1 MFLNILILLVG
12 FVLLVKGADIF
23 VDGSSSIAKILKVP
37 SIIIGLTVVALG
49 TSAPELAVS
58 ITAAAKRANEL
69 AISNVIGSNIFNL
82 LVVLGVC
89 AIVTKVPVEEKI
101 IVRDLPLSIGVS
113 IFLLIAS
120 CFGFIIK
127 FNFKNVPMS
136 ANVGMVSRLIGAIL
150 LLIFIIYIVYIIN
163 YSIKNPTTEVEE
175 YKKMSMQKS
184 IVYIILGLVMI
195 VCGGE
200 AVVNAAKELARLFG
214 MSETLIG
221 LTIVAVGTSL
231 PELATSLMAARKN
244 EVNLAVGN
252 AVGSNIFNML
262 LILGTSSVIC
272 PIAVNFASMI
282 DLTILIFVSILVLIF
297 ALREGKLKRYHG
309 IIMLLIYI
317 ATVYYAIIR
326 K

>member
-113 IFLLIAS
+113 IFLLVAS

-244 EVNLAVGN
+244 EGNLAVGN

>member
-297 ALREGKLKRYHG
+297 ALRGGKLKRYNG